1 VTNDPISLQASC
13 CQFCLCC
20 LVISLLWALGGFADS
35 ETTNTLVNFLK
46 SRLGNDYQEE
56 AALPEEAAL
65 REEAALGSEAYAE
78 DVCVA
83 V

>member
-1 VTNDPISLQASC
+1 
-13 CQFCLCC
+13 
-20 LVISLLWALGGFADS
+20 VISLLWALGGFADS

-46 SRLGNDYQEE
+46 KRLGNDYQEE
-56 AALPEEAAL
+56 AALQEEA
-65 REEAALGSEAYAE
+65 RLGSEAYAE

>member
-1 VTNDPISLQASC
+1 M
-13 CQFCLCC
+13 
-20 LVISLLWALGGFADS
+20 ISLLWALGGFADS

-46 SRLGNDYQEE
+46 KRLGNDYQ
-56 AALPEEAAL
+56 
-65 REEAALGSEAYAE
+65 EEAALGSEAYAE